1 MSYEEKNSTLR
12 KIEKSFPIIYSEN
25 QYLIV
30 LNNDLEY
37 RCLI

>member
-1 MSYEEKNSTLR
+1 MSYEGRNFSLR
-12 KIEKSFPIIYSEN
+12 KIEKGFPIIYSEN

-30 LNNDLEY
+30 LNNDLEN